1 MFLNF
6 GPEETEKEASP
17 GESQAGAEA
26 EHPVARSGHAMVYD
40 EVSKRVLLFGG
51 AFAMLASVLFLQ
63 GILSYL
69 FFTMGFI
76 SSIASF
82 YLLNAM
88 NKIGGSL

>member
-1 MFLNF
+1 MKIKNIIRFLDCYPITTSLFFAVGFNF
-6 GPEETEKEASP
+6 
-17 GESQAGAEA
+17 
-26 EHPVARSGHAMVYD
+26 
-40 EVSKRVLLFGG
+40 LLFGG

-82 YLLNAM
+82 YLLNAI